1 MSDKE
6 KVLKN
11 DGSEMDEIESRPV
24 KMIGLFMGL
33 TAIAFG
39 YVYLWSFLLS
49 N

>member
-11 DGSEMDEIESRPV
+11 DGSEMDEIESRLV